1 MGCDADAFL
10 YYGFNFADDDKYDE
24 EKPSWLEDQRGD
36 KETFYAAKH
45 GVVDDSGLFTKE
57 GGYAIKVGEPGYSEA
72 DKKWHAWLDKKNKL
86 WRDAGGDINFY
97 GCDDG
102 QTHFAYIKM
111 LQADWSESLVV
122 PKLPDIAPE
131 EIDKLKKFCEVM
143 EIPWQEPK
151 WHLAARWF

>member
-36 KETFYAAKH
+36 KEVFYASKH

-57 GGYAIKVGEPGYSEA
+57 GGYAVRQGQPGHAEA
-72 DKKWHAWLDKKNKL
+72 DKKWHAWLDKKNEL
-86 WRDAGGDINFY
+86 WKNAGADINFF
-97 GCDDG
+97 GSDDG
-102 QTHFAYIKM
+102 QTHFVYIKM
-111 LQADWSESLVV
+111 IKADWSESTVV
-122 PKLPDIAPE
+122 ECLPEVTPA
-131 EIDKLKKFCEVM
+131 EIDKLKAFCEIM
-143 EIPWQEPK
+143 EIKWQEPA